1 MSEINKKYLG
11 QKNKITGN
19 MLSLNIDNGNNE
31 EVFVCGKCGEKQNI
45 FRTKNTGFIEELDF
59 ICLKCGERNTISSY

>member
-1 MSEINKKYLG
+1 MSEKYKKYLG
-11 QKNKITGN
+11 RKNKRTRN
-19 MLSLNIDNGNNE
+19 TLSLHIDNGNGE
-31 EVFVCGKCGEKQNI
+31 QVFVCGKCGEKQNI

>member
-1 MSEINKKYLG
+1 MINKKYLG

-19 MLSLNIDNGNNE
+19 TLSLRDDLENGE

-45 FRTKNTGFIEELDF
+45 FITKHTGFVEELDF
-59 ICLKCGERNTISSY
+59 ICCKCGERNTISSY

>member
-19 MLSLNIDNGNNE
+19 RLSLNIDNGNNE

-45 FRTKNTGFIEELDF
+45 F
-59 ICLKCGERNTISSY
+59 C